1 MKMRHSILAPLVLA
15 GGSASASVASAAG
28 RSLTTYSTK
37 SCKNL
42 PGDAGWPSTD
52 AWAQLNETVGGRL
65 VATIPLGSPCHGDA
79 YNATECARLQDAW
92 LYSEVHSHF
101 LTQICFLR
109 DYVRARACGLLYYVD
124 TRDTATDMTR
134 SMESSSSVMAPLF
147 ANASCD
153 PFTSRDVPCTLGNY
167 VSFAVNA
174 TGPADIQAALR
185 FAEEKNVR
193 FVIRNTGHDYNGR
206 STGAGALAVWTH
218 YLKGTEILDWED
230 EHYAGKALKAGA
242 GVQGFEAIAAA
253 NGAGLAVV
261 TGECPTVG
269 VAGGY
274 VQSKLRVG
282 MLMVLEA
289 GGHSALST
297 IYGLAAD
304 NTLSFEVVTPT
315 GDLVTA
321 SRAENADLYWAL
333 SGGGGGNY
341 GVVTSITTRAHP
353 DAPVSGAKFAVTTA
367 DNETLYQVIDAFH
380 AALPA
385 IVDSGV
391 MIIYFFGPGFLQS
404 PALTAY
410 NKTQAEVEQ
419 ILTPLIDSLALLNIT
434 LAPNYT
440 SYDTYRDHYNN
451 YWGPLPSGN
460 IQLVELGVTYIGVG
474 LNVSHF
480 GGDGANAVLPQWRDS
495 IVQVSLTLPWS
506 FEVPF
511 EDMVAEQS
519 RMTEVVQPV
528 IEAATPGA
536 GAYINEADFQQKDWQ
551 ETFFGVNYPKL
562 LEIKNKYDPN
572 GLLYNVAAVG
582 SDAWTVDYHG
592 RMCRS

>member
-1 MKMRHSILAPLVLA
+1 MRSSILNLASLVLT
-15 GGSASASVASAAG
+15 GGGIASAAATG
-28 RSLTTYSTK
+28 CRNSTTS
-37 SCKNL
+37 SCKYF
-42 PGDAGWPSTD
+42 PGDEGWPSAD
-52 AWAQLNETVGGRL
+52 VWAKFNETVGGRL
-65 VATIPLGSPCHGDA
+65 VATVPLGTPCHGDS
-79 YNATECARLQDAW
+79 YNETECARLQDAW
-92 LYSEVHSHF
+92 LYSEVH
-101 LTQICFLR
+101 
-109 DYVRARACGLLYYVD
+109 
-124 TRDTATDMTR
+124 
-134 SMESSSSVMAPLF
+134 MESSSSVMAPLF

-153 PFTSRDVPCTLGNY
+153 PFLPKDSPCTLGNY

-174 TGPADIQAALR
+174 SGPADIVAALK
-185 FAEEKNVR
+185 FADEKNVR

-218 YLKGTEILDWED
+218 YLKGTEVIDWED
-230 EHYAGKALKAGA
+230 EQYVGKALKAGS

-253 NGAGLAVV
+253 KEAGLAVV

-269 VAGGY
+269 LAGGY
-274 VQSKLRVG
+274 IQG
-282 MLMVLEA
+282 

-297 IYGLAAD
+297 VYGLAAD
-304 NTLSFEVVTPT
+304 NTLSFDVVTPT
-315 GDLVTA
+315 GELVTA
-321 SRAENADLYWAL
+321 SRNENQDLYWAL

-341 GVVTSITTRAHP
+341 GVVTSITVRAHP
-353 DAPVSGAKFAVTTA
+353 DAPVSGAKFAVTVPTNNTA
-367 DNETLYQVIDAFH
+367 LLNSVIDTFH
-380 AALPA
+380 AALPD

-404 PALTAY
+404 PAMTAY
-410 NKTQAEVEQ
+410 NKTQAETAA
-419 ILTPLIDSLALLNIT
+419 ILKPLIDSLATLGIT
-434 LAPNYT
+434 LEPTYT
-440 SYDTYRDHYNN
+440 EFESYRDHYDH

-460 IQLVELGVTYIGVG
+460 IQVGTQLFGGRLLPRAKLPDFGPTAHKLVELGVTYIGVG

-480 GGDGANAVLPQWRDS
+480 GGDNAVLPQWRDS

-511 EDMVAEQS
+511 ADMVAEQN

-562 LEIKNKYDPN
+562 LEVKQKYDPK

-582 SDAWTVDYHG
+582 SDAWTVDDHG

>member
-1 MKMRHSILAPLVLA
+1 MRRPSALAVRLLA
-15 GGSASASVASAAG
+15 NGSVCASVVASARE
-28 RSLTTYSTK
+28 RSAAATTTTTTTIRSSTGE
-37 SCKNL
+37 CKYL
-42 PGDAGWPSTD
+42 PGDAGWPSAD
-52 AWAQLNETVGGRL
+52 AWARLNETVGGRL
-65 VATIPLGSPCHGDA
+65 VATVPLGSPCHGDA
-79 YNATECARLQDAW
+79 YDAAECARLQDAW
-92 LYSEVHSHF
+92 LYSEVH
-101 LTQICFLR
+101 
-109 DYVRARACGLLYYVD
+109 
-124 TRDTATDMTR
+124 
-134 SMESSSSVMAPLF
+134 MESSSSVMAPLF

-153 PFTSRDVPCTLGNY
+153 PFTPRDVPCALGNY
-167 VSFAVNA
+167 VSYAVNA
-174 TGPADIQAALR
+174 TGPADVQAALA
-185 FAEEKNVR
+185 FADDKGVR
-193 FVIRNTGHDYNGR
+193 LVVRNTGHDYNGR

-218 YLKGTEILDWED
+218 HLKGTEILDWD
-230 EHYAGKALKAGA
+230 DGAGGYAGKALRAGA

-253 NGAGLAVV
+253 DAAGLAVV

-269 VAGGY
+269 FAGGY
-274 VQSKLRVG
+274 VQS
-282 MLMVLEA
+282 

-297 IYGLAAD
+297 VYGLAAD

-321 SRAENADLYWAL
+321 SRTENEDLYWAL

-341 GVVTSITTRAHP
+341 GVVTSVTARAHP
-353 DAPVSGAKFAVTTA
+353 DAPVAGAKFAVAAA
-367 DNETLYQVIDAFH
+367 DNATLYRVIDAFH

-391 MIIYFFGPGFLQS
+391 MVIYFFGPGFLQS

-410 NKTQAEVEQ
+410 NKTEAEVQ
-419 ILTPLIDSLALLNIT
+419 RILAPLVGSLALLNVT
-434 LAPNYT
+434 LEPTYT
-440 SYDTYRDHYNN
+440 SFDTYREHYDH

-460 IQLVELGVTYIGVG
+460 IQVGTQLFGGRLLPRAVLPSFGPTARRLVELGVTYIGVG
-474 LNVSHF
+474 LNVSRF

-506 FEVPF
+506 FEALF
-511 EDMVAEQS
+511 ADMVAEQT
-519 RMTEVVQPV
+519 RMTNVVQPV

-551 ETFFGVNYPKL
+551 DTFFGVNYPRL

>member
-1 MKMRHSILAPLVLA
+1 MRASLLASMGLAVDSAILAEARTLA
-15 GGSASASVASAAG
+15 N
-28 RSLTTYSTK
+28 STA

-42 PGDAGWPSTD
+42 PGDAGWPSAD
-52 AWAQLNETVGGRL
+52 IWAQFNETVGGRL
-65 VATIPLGSPCHGDA
+65 VATVPLGSPCHGEA

-92 LYSEVHSHF
+92 LYSEVH
-101 LTQICFLR
+101 
-109 DYVRARACGLLYYVD
+109 
-124 TRDTATDMTR
+124 
-134 SMESSSSVMAPLF
+134 MESSSSVMAPLF

-153 PFTSRDVPCTLGNY
+153 PFTAKDTPCTLGNY
-167 VSFAVNA
+167 VSYAVNA
-174 TGPADIQAALR
+174 TGPADIVAALK
-185 FAEEKNVR
+185 FADEKNVR

-218 YLKGTEILDWED
+218 YLKGTEILDWESD
-230 EHYAGKALKAGA
+230 YYTGKALKAGA
-242 GVQGFEAIAAA
+242 GIQGFEAIAAA
-253 NGAGLAVV
+253 NEAGLAVV

-269 VAGGY
+269 IAGGY
-274 VQSKLRVG
+274 VQS
-282 MLMVLEA
+282 

-315 GDLVTA
+315 GELITA
-321 SRAENADLYWAL
+321 SRTENQDLYWAL

-353 DAPVSGAKFAVTTA
+353 DAVVSGAKFAVTVS
-367 DNETLYQVIDAFH
+367 DNNTLYQVIDAFH
-380 AALPA
+380 AALPE

-410 NKTQAEVEQ
+410 NKTQTEVEQ
-419 ILTPLIDSLALLNIT
+419 ILKPLADSLALLNIT
-434 LAPNYT
+434 LQPSYT
-440 SYDTYRDHYNN
+440 QYDSYRDHYNN

-460 IQLVELGVTYIGVG
+460 IQVGTQLFGGRLLPRSVLPNFGPTAQQLVELGVTYIGVG

-480 GGDGANAVLPQWRDS
+480 GQDGANAVLPQWRDS

-511 EDMVAEQS
+511 EDMVAEQT

-562 LEIKNKYDPN
+562 LDIKEKYDPK

-582 SDAWTVDYHG
+582 SEAWTVDNNG

>member
-1 MKMRHSILAPLVLA
+1 MRPSTLAALLLA
-15 GGSASASVASAAG
+15 SGSASASVASARG
-28 RSLTTYSTK
+28 RSTTRIRTAIRGSTGE
-37 SCKNL
+37 CKYL
-42 PGDAGWPSTD
+42 PGDAGWPSAD
-52 AWAQLNETVGGRL
+52 AWARLNETVGGRL
-65 VATIPLGSPCHGDA
+65 IATVPLGSPCHGAA

-92 LYSEVHSHF
+92 LFSEVHM
-101 LTQICFLR
+101 
-109 DYVRARACGLLYYVD
+109 D
-124 TRDTATDMTR
+124 
-134 SMESSSSVMAPLF
+134 SSSSVMAPLF

-153 PFTSRDVPCTLGNY
+153 PFTPKDVPCTLGNY
-167 VSFAVNA
+167 VAYAVNA
-174 TGPADIQAALR
+174 TGPADVQAALA
-185 FAEEKNVR
+185 FADQNNVR
-193 FVIRNTGHDYNGR
+193 LVIRNTGHDYNGR
-206 STGAGALAVWTH
+206 STGAGGLAVWTH
-218 YLKGTEILDWED
+218 HLKGTEILDWD
-230 EHYAGKALKAGA
+230 DGRYYAGKALKAGA

-253 NGAGLAVV
+253 HDAGLTVV

-269 VAGGY
+269 FAGGY
-274 VQSKLRVG
+274 VQS
-282 MLMVLEA
+282 

-297 IYGLAAD
+297 VYGLAAD

-315 GDLVTA
+315 GELVTA
-321 SRAENADLYWAL
+321 SRTENADLYWAL

-341 GVVTSITTRAHP
+341 GVVTSITTKAHP
-353 DAPVSGAKFAVTTA
+353 DAPVAGAKFAVA
-367 DNETLYQVIDAFH
+367 VSDNATLYQVIDAFH

-391 MIIYFFGPGFLQS
+391 MVIYFFGSGFLQS

-410 NKTQAEVEQ
+410 NKSQAQVEQ
-419 ILTPLIDSLALLNIT
+419 ILAPLIGSLAQLNVT
-434 LAPNYT
+434 LEPTYT
-440 SYDTYRDHYNN
+440 SFDTYRDHYNH

-460 IQLVELGVTYIGVG
+460 IQVGTQLFGGRLLPRAVLPTFGPTARQLVELGVTYIGVG
-474 LNVSHF
+474 LDVSRF
-480 GGDGANAVLPQWRDS
+480 GGNGANAVLPQWRDS

-506 FEVPF
+506 FEAPF
-511 EDMVAEQS
+511 ADMVALQD

-536 GAYINEADFQQKDWQ
+536 GAYMNEADFQQKDWQ
-551 ETFFGVNYPKL
+551 ETFFGANYPRL

>member
-1 MKMRHSILAPLVLA
+1 MRSSILAALA
-15 GGSASASVASAAG
+15 LATATGRRGAAAAYPTGGNA
-28 RSLTTYSTK
+28 TTP
-37 SCKNL
+37 SCKYL
-42 PGDAGWPSTD
+42 PGDEGWPSPEK
-52 AWAQLNETVGGRL
+52 WARLNETVGGRL
-65 VATIPLGSPCHGDA
+65 VATVPLGAACHGDSYDEA
-79 YNATECARLQDAW
+79 ECARLKDAW
-92 LYSEVHSHF
+92 LYSEVHM
-101 LTQICFLR
+101 
-109 DYVRARACGLLYYVD
+109 A
-124 TRDTATDMTR
+124 
-134 SMESSSSVMAPLF
+134 SSSSVMAPLF

-153 PFTSRDVPCTLGNY
+153 PFQPRDSPCALGNY
-167 VSFAVNA
+167 VSYAVNA
-174 TGPADIQAALR
+174 TGPSDVAAALA
-185 FAEEKNVR
+185 FADAENVR

-206 STGAGALAVWTH
+206 STGTGALAVWTH
-218 YLKGTEILDWED
+218 YLKGTELLDWD
-230 EHYAGKALKAGA
+230 NEHYVGKALKAGA

-253 NGAGLAVV
+253 KEAGLAIV

-269 VAGGY
+269 LAGGY
-274 VQSKLRVG
+274 IQG
-282 MLMVLEA
+282 

-304 NTLSFEVVTPT
+304 NTLSFDVVTPT
-315 GDLVTA
+315 GELLTA
-321 SRAENADLYWAL
+321 SRSENQDLYWAL

-341 GVVTSITTRAHP
+341 GVVTSITVRAHP
-353 DAPVSGAKFAVTTA
+353 DAPVAGAKFAVTVPENDTA
-367 DNETLYQVIDAFH
+367 LLYSVIDAFH
-380 AALPA
+380 AALPD

-404 PALTAY
+404 PAMTAY
-410 NKTQAEVEQ
+410 NKTAAEAAQ
-419 ILTPLIDSLALLNIT
+419 ILQPLADSLASLGVALEPT
-434 LAPNYT
+434 YT
-440 SYDTYRDHYNN
+440 EFESYRDHYDH

-460 IQLVELGVTYIGVG
+460 IQVGTQLFGGRLLPRSVLPSFGPTARQLVELGVTYIGVG
-474 LNVSHF
+474 LDVSRF

-506 FEVPF
+506 FDVPF
-511 EDMVAEQS
+511 ADMVAEQN

-562 LEIKNKYDPN
+562 LRIKQKYDPR

>member
-1 MKMRHSILAPLVLA
+1 MRVSILASLVLA
-15 GGSASASVASAAG
+15 GGSASVAARCSG
-28 RSLTTYSTK
+28 LGSSSTNSTTTAP
-37 SCKNL
+37 SCKYL
-42 PGDAGWPSTD
+42 PGDAGWPSANT
-52 AWAQLNETVGGRL
+52 WAQLNETVGGRL
-65 VATIPLGSPCHGDA
+65 VATVPLGSACHGDA
-79 YNATECARLQDAW
+79 YNATECARLQEAW
-92 LYSEVHSHF
+92 LYSEVH
-101 LTQICFLR
+101 
-109 DYVRARACGLLYYVD
+109 
-124 TRDTATDMTR
+124 
-134 SMESSSSVMAPLF
+134 MESSSSVMAPLF

-153 PFTSRDVPCTLGNY
+153 PFTAQDVPCTLGNY
-167 VSFAVNA
+167 VSYAVNA
-174 TGPADIQAALR
+174 SGPADVQAALK
-185 FAEEKNVR
+185 FADEKNVR
-193 FVIRNTGHDYNGR
+193 FIIRNTGHDYNGR
-206 STGAGALAVWTH
+206 STGAGALAIWTH
-218 YLKGTEILDWED
+218 YLKGTEIVDWDD

-253 NGAGLAVV
+253 NEAGLAVV

-269 VAGGY
+269 IAGGY
-274 VQSKLRVG
+274 VQ
-282 MLMVLEA
+282 A

-315 GDLVTA
+315 GELLTA
-321 SRAENADLYWAL
+321 SRAENEDLYWAL

-353 DAPVSGAKFAVTTA
+353 DAPVSGAKFAVTVA

-404 PALTAY
+404 PAMTAY

-419 ILTPLIDSLALLNIT
+419 ILQPFTDSLAQLNIT
-434 LAPNYT
+434 LQPNLT
-440 SYDTYRDHYNN
+440 SFDGYRDHYNN

-460 IQLVELGVTYIGVG
+460 IQVGTQLFGGRLLPRAVLPDFGPTARQLVELGVTYIGVG

-480 GGDGANAVLPQWRDS
+480 GHDGADESAKFNAVLPQWRDS

-511 EDMVAEQS
+511 EDMVAEQT

-551 ETFFGVNYPKL
+551 ETFYGVNYEAL
-562 LEIKNKYDPN
+562 LGIKNKYDPK

-582 SDAWTVDYHG
+582 SEAWTVDNNG
-592 RMCRS
+592 RMCKSS

>member
-1 MKMRHSILAPLVLA
+1 
-15 GGSASASVASAAG
+15 
-28 RSLTTYSTK
+28 
-37 SCKNL
+37 
-42 PGDAGWPSTD
+42 
-52 AWAQLNETVGGRL
+52 
-65 VATIPLGSPCHGDA
+65 
-79 YNATECARLQDAW
+79 
-92 LYSEVHSHF
+92 
-101 LTQICFLR
+101 
-109 DYVRARACGLLYYVD
+109 
-124 TRDTATDMTR
+124 
-134 SMESSSSVMAPLF
+134 MESSSSVMAPLF

-153 PFTSRDVPCTLGNY
+153 PFTAQDVPCILGNY
-167 VSFAVNA
+167 VSYAVNA
-174 TGPADIQAALR
+174 SGPADVQAALK
-185 FAEEKNVR
+185 FADEKNVR
-193 FVIRNTGHDYNGR
+193 FIIRNTGHDYNGR
-206 STGAGALAVWTH
+206 STGAGALAIWTH
-218 YLKGTEILDWED
+218 YLKGTEIVDWED

-253 NGAGLAVV
+253 NDAGLAVV

-274 VQSKLRVG
+274 VQ
-282 MLMVLEA
+282 A

-315 GDLVTA
+315 GELLTA
-321 SRAENADLYWAL
+321 SRAENEDLYWAL

-353 DAPVSGAKFAVTTA
+353 DAPVSGAKFAVTVA

-404 PALTAY
+404 PAMTAY

-419 ILTPLIDSLALLNIT
+419 ILQPFTDSLALLNIT
-434 LAPNYT
+434 LQPNLT
-440 SYDTYRDHYNN
+440 SFDSYRDHYNN

-460 IQLVELGVTYIGVG
+460 IQVGTQLFGGRLLPRAVLPDFGPTARSLVELGVTYIGVG

-480 GGDGANAVLPQWRDS
+480 GHDGADNAKFNAVLPQWRDS

-511 EDMVAEQS
+511 EDMVAEQT

-551 ETFFGVNYPKL
+551 ETFYGVNYPTL
-562 LEIKNKYDPN
+562 LSIKNKYDPK

-582 SDAWTVDYHG
+582 SEAWTVDNNG
-592 RMCRS
+592 RMCKSS

>member
-1 MKMRHSILAPLVLA
+1 MKMRPSILAPLVLA
-15 GGSASASVASAAG
+15 GGSAPASVASASC
-28 RSLTTYSTK
+28 RSSTTFSTK
-37 SCKNL
+37 ACKYL
-42 PGDAGWPSTD
+42 PGDAGWPSAD

-65 VATIPLGSPCHGDA
+65 VATVPLGSPCHGEA

-92 LYSEVHSHF
+92 LYSEVH
-101 LTQICFLR
+101 
-109 DYVRARACGLLYYVD
+109 
-124 TRDTATDMTR
+124 
-134 SMESSSSVMAPLF
+134 MESSSSVMAPLF

-153 PFTSRDVPCTLGNY
+153 PFTSKDVPCTLGNY

-185 FAEEKNVR
+185 FADEKNVR

-253 NGAGLAVV
+253 NDAGLAVV

-274 VQSKLRVG
+274 VQ
-282 MLMVLEA
+282 A

-321 SRAENADLYWAL
+321 SRTENEDLYWAL

-353 DAPVSGAKFAVTTA
+353 DAPISGAKFAVTTT

-380 AALPA
+380 DALPD

-410 NKTQAEVEQ
+410 NKTQIEVEQ

-434 LAPNYT
+434 LKPNYT
-440 SYDTYRDHYNN
+440 SFDTYRDHYNN

-460 IQLVELGVTYIGVG
+460 IQVGTQLFGGRLLPRAVLPDFGPTAQHLVELGVTYIGVG

-506 FEVPF
+506 FDVPF
-511 EDMVAEQS
+511 EDMVAEQN